1 MDMQK
6 RLIGPCSTYL
16 PKTDDIEF
24 DFNALVRRLILFDKY
39 ILYSTKLKEFK
50 HLIKVF
56 GYENVMELLKSDSLK
71 IYSHAMGVGQ
81 VKQGLKKYIR
91 TLKNSKIYGPYSFM
105 ILRESI
111 SRRKDNISLHFKKEI
126 DTMESI
132 ALKRRIKLK
141 NAILDV
147 LEEVPKNAGDETLNS
162 FKQDLIKNSPIIK
175 KALLVKL
182 NQLYGKK
189 TESANFFLKIHQIKE
204 DDFEI
209 ETNLGNILNVE
220 NKIIYDIIL
229 RGVLATSTVN
239 KRIEE
244 MKTYNAISGF
254 SEQDIPVFQEKL
266 NFIENLISSKDNENR
281 FQRVIKIKGFPNISI
296 DTKIKIQDLLRIR
309 ESKEV
314 KEFRQWLLEIDKYS
328 DLELLEVME
337 NLKTKISGLFNSR
350 PGQVIRFLITT
361 GSSLISGLPLPVGIG
376 LGSLDLFLS
385 KKILPKSGPLTFINK
400 LYPSIFKKYKVK

>member
-1 MDMQK
+1 MDIRK

-50 HLIKVF
+50 PLIKVF
-56 GYENVMELLKSDSLK
+56 GYENVIELLQSDSLK

-81 VKQGLKKYIR
+81 VKQESKKYIR
-91 TLKNSKIYGPYSFM
+91 TLKNSKIYGPYPFM
-105 ILRESI
+105 IFRELI

-132 ALKRRIKLK
+132 SLKRRIKLK
-141 NAILDV
+141 HAILDV
-147 LEEVPKNAGDETLNS
+147 LEEIPKNAGHETLIS

-175 KALLVKL
+175 KALLIKL

-204 DDFEI
+204 SNFEI
-209 ETNLGNILNVE
+209 ETNLGDILNIE
-220 NKIIYDIIL
+220 DRIIYDIIL

-239 KRIEE
+239 QRIEE

-254 SEQDIPVFQEKL
+254 SEQDLPVFQEKL

-314 KEFRQWLLEIDKYS
+314 KEFRQWLLDIDKYS
-328 DLELLEVME
+328 DLELLEAME
-337 NLKTKISGLFNSR
+337 NLKTKISELFNSR
-350 PGQVIRFLITT
+350 TGHVIRFLVTT

-376 LGSLDLFLS
+376 LGSLEKFLS
-385 KKILPKSGPLTFINK
+385 RKILPKSGPLTFINK
-400 LYPSIFKKYKVK
+400 LYPSIFKEY